1 MKVKLNNKGVALVE
15 YAVLLS
21 FISAI
26 ALSFGSSNGLMGS
39 ISGAVNK
46 ATSAINMILGVN
58 VFSEAALKDALVGMK
73 DSTYKTYQFSTH
85 PDYVALGSDLNVG
98 DAFLAKCEIE
108 SRKFEEKVLSKINF
122 GEVPVESWRFL
133 NENQGDIKSQYAYLI
148 WSDTDWGSGNYKDQ
162 LDSKTACMYARI
174 DKTTNSVQY
183 GVAYANPMGIHPGD
197 GTINGWHTSG
207 GGMVNIS
214 QGVTSNLKFDNNWIQ
229 KDSYNAADSPYFTSD
244 YNTAVNLYKEL
255 QAKSQSK

>member
-73 DSTYKTYQFSTH
+73 DSGYKTVQYDHGGKHMS
-85 PDYVALGSDLNVG
+85 LGSLFPKDSYFMENEAAWQKALE
-98 DAFLAKCEIE
+98 KSKE
-108 SRKFEEKVLSKINF
+108 FEQNILSKINF
-122 GEVPVESWRFL
+122 GDVPVESWRFINEGEL
-133 NENQGDIKSQYAYLI
+133 NQNYAYLI
-148 WSDTDWGSGNYKDQ
+148 WSDTNWESVDAA
-162 LDSKTACMYARI
+162 SKTTCMYARI
-174 DKTTNSVQY
+174 NKADNSVSY
-183 GVAYANPMGIHPGD
+183 GVASANPLNFQGGN
-197 GTINGWHTSG
+197 GTIQG
-207 GGMVNIS
+207 GGMVNLGQVANGTIPIDDVWTGTNNTAYLS
-214 QGVTSNLKFDNNWIQ
+214 SN
-229 KDSYNAADSPYFTSD
+229 SPYFTSD
-244 YNTAVNLYKEL
+244 YQTAANLYKEL
-255 QAKSQSK
+255 QAKSQTK

>member
-73 DSTYKTYQFSTH
+73 DSEYKT
-85 PDYVALGSDLNVG
+85 D
-98 DAFLAKCEIE
+98 
-108 SRKFEEKVLSKINF
+108 
-122 GEVPVESWRFL
+122 
-133 NENQGDIKSQYAYLI
+133 QY
-148 WSDTDWGSGNYKDQ
+148 DNGGKN
-162 LDSKTACMYARI
+162 KTI
-174 DKTTNSVQY
+174 GK
-183 GVAYANPMGIHPGD
+183 
-197 GTINGWHTSG
+197 
-207 GGMVNIS
+207 
-214 QGVTSNLKFDNNWIQ
+214 
-229 KDSYNAADSPYFTSD
+229 
-244 YNTAVNLYKEL
+244 
-255 QAKSQSK
+255 